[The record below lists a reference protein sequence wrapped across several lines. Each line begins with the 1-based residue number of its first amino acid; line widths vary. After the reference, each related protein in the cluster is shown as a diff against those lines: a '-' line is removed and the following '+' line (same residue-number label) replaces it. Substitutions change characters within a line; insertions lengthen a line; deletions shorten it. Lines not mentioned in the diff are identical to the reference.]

1 MPQRRRI
8 GFTLVELLVVITII
22 GMLMALLLPA
32 VNGAMESAR
41 ALRCKNRMRQIATAL
56 INYESRF
63 ESFPGYVNSIE
74 LQPGRERQTSWML
87 DIFGD
92 MDRSNVMDQW
102 KRKDLSD
109 DDVPR
114 PFIDVLTCPSDPPLD
129 SVGGWTSYVANAGYA
144 EQDLAGCGVFHSHSP
159 LKYRDSR
166 NRLKKL
172 PHILSSLERV
182 SSGDGTG
189 TTMLITENIQASTWD
204 ATSFFVPGS
213 LPPVKQGI
221 PHNVFVWL
229 DTTQPSST
237 LLIDGDKDAFGVN
250 DRPTLQTARPS
261 SYHRGGVNVAF
272 CDGHIIFMRNSI
284 DYDVY
289 ARLMS
294 TDGEDCWKNYF
305 KSKSSSP
312 KIDQRVLV
320 PDAAYR

>member
-41 ALRCKNRMRQIATAL
+41 SLKCKNRMRQVATAL
-56 INYESRF
+56 TNYESRF
-63 ESFPGYVNSIE
+63 GAYPGYINSIE
-74 LQPGRERQTSWML
+74 LKPGQERKTSWL
-87 DIFGD
+87 LEIFGD
-92 MDRSNVMDQW
+92 MDRTNVVDQW

-109 DDVPR
+109 DELPR

-129 SVGGWTSYVANAGYA
+129 SVSGWTSYVANAGYA
-144 EQDLAGCGVFHSHSP
+144 GQDLAGCGVFHSHFP
-159 LKYRDSR
+159 LKDPRKMA
-166 NRLKKL
+166 KKL
-172 PHILSSLERV
+172 PHILSSLERI

-204 ATSFFVPGS
+204 ATSFGGR
-213 LPPVKQGI
+213 LPPRKEGI
-221 PHNVFVWL
+221 PHNVFVWH
-229 DTTQPSST
+229 DTTQPGST

-250 DRPTLQTARPS
+250 DRPNLQTARPS
-261 SYHRGGVNVAF
+261 SYHKGGVNVAF

-284 DYDVY
+284 NYDVY

-294 TDGEDCWKNYF
+294 SDGEDCWQNYF
-305 KSKSSSP
+305 KSKSSQP

-320 PDAAYR
+320 QDAAY